1 MTTQCL
7 SDGGREI
14 FVVSCCHSYKSTIHS
29 IINNLSSFCL
39 LTPETLLLHVHN
51 SNVNKPSTHDIHI
64 HHASTHLSAFLQTWH
79 KRCMHLHY
87 TQYIT
92 CTHINHVH
100 IYTHTVSLT
109 HTCTTQTNV
118 HTHTHSKPIKSTV
131 LIREQARPILS
142 GLFVKLARDDGKGE
156 LRSLYTI
163 HHKQN
168 TCAPHSISKW
178 AHHTTNTGKH
188 PPQAEHMRPT
198 FNQ

>member
-1 MTTQCL
+1 MYTIAMSINLVHITYIYTSRVYSFKCILTNLTQAMHAL
-7 SDGGREI
+7 TLHTI
-14 FVVSCCHSYKSTIHS
+14 YYMYTHKSCA
-29 IINNLSSFCL
+29 
-39 LTPETLLLHVHN
+39 
-51 SNVNKPSTHDIHI
+51 HI
-64 HHASTHLSAFLQTWH
+64 HTHCQSHTY
-79 KRCMHLHY
+79 MHHTNKC
-87 TQYIT
+87 TQ
-92 CTHINHVH
+92 
-100 IYTHTVSLT
+100 
-109 HTCTTQTNV
+109 
-118 HTHTHSKPIKSTV
+118 SKPIKSTV

-178 AHHTTNTGKH
+178 AHHMTNTGKH